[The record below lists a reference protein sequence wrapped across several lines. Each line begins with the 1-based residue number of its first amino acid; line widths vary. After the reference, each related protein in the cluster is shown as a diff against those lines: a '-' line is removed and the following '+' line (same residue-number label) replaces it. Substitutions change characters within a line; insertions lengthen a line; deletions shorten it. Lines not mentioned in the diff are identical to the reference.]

1 MPTTFRI
8 DGSRIHDIASFYE
21 VMNELVMQDEDWDL
35 GPSLDALDDV
45 LYGGIGSL
53 RDLDDA
59 HFVWTDHDASRA
71 ALGAT
76 ATRAWLQEK
85 LERGAPFDTARITA
99 QLDDLDAGRGKT
111 YFDLLLKVFASHP
124 DIRLELA

>member
-8 DGSRIHDIASFYE
+8 DGSRIRDIASFYA

-45 LYGGIGSL
+45 
-53 RDLDDA
+53 
-59 HFVWTDHDASRA
+59 HFVWAEHDASRT
-71 ALGAT
+71 ALGVT

-111 YFDLLLKVFASHP
+111 YFDLLLEVFASHP